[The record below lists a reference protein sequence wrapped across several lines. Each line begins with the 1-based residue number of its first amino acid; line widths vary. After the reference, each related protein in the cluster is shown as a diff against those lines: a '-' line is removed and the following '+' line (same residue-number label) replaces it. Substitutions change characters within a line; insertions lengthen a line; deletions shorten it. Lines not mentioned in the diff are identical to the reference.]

1 MLSARLNQAL
11 HALKLRLRMQL
22 AYPLLEASGNGSIVM
37 NSSVAGGPAAINT
50 GSLYAMSKG
59 AAALDDGHFAMC
71 LGRHSVASVPSH
83 MEHVLWRPV
92 HALILCVQRP

>member
-1 MLSARLNQAL
+1 
-11 HALKLRLRMQL
+11 MQL

-59 AAALDDGHFAMC
+59 ATQPSSLLKHSAWLC
-71 LGRHSVASVPSH
+71 CYSVASVVKH
-83 MEHVLWRPV
+83 M
-92 HALILCVQRP
+92 